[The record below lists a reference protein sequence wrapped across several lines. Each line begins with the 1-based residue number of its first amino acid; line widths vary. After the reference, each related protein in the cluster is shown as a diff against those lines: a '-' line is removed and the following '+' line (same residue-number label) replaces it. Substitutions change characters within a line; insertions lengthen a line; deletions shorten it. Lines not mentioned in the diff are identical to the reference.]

1 MGGEFLE
8 LVFIPNV
15 DRVNS
20 EIWFQSFLEVN
31 VDLHSIMSCSL
42 AKAQIVYSTS
52 ALYGSRSRAPQPLIP
67 LAFGQANYPPT
78 QTNNFSIT
86 SYHLRS
92 RSSAVVHHDCDNC
105 SNTCRNPRA

>member
-8 LVFIPNV
+8 LVFIPNM
-15 DRVNS
+15 DRVSS

-42 AKAQIVYSTS
+42 AKAQNCV
-52 ALYGSRSRAPQPLIP
+52 LDFCFVGSWSRAPQPLIP

-78 QTNNFSIT
+78 QPNNFSIT